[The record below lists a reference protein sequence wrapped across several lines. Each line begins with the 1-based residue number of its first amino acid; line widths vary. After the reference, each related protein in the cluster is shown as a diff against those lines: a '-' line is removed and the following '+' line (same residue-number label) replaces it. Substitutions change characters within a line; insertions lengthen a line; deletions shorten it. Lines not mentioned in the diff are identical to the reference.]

1 MLPYLSF
8 PTIFTLLIFTLSFL
22 SNVFLIHPVLAQG
35 LRPAPNHAAC
45 SAFIEGQGFY
55 ILGGRGDDNFM
66 IDLSVSWNTSDP
78 VFKKLEGGPRTM
90 GHPCATTNN
99 ELFTL
104 VEGTGYVYNVSSG
117 SWRVFHYNDFDVDT
131 RVRFEGV
138 DGRTTAIANPDTET
152 LYFPN
157 LLAEKVLSVNLRT
170 GAYNISDIVVY
181 SDDGIHVVLWN
192 AYLKSVVFVHA
203 LYTPVLYTPS
213 KVTKTSNGMSEL
225 NFGIGPKMGPEVVL
239 LWACGTS
246 AHGGTKMVFLEGW
259 GPVYVV
265 DVAKGTWKNGPP
277 GPRLYK
283 SSCAVTG
290 DQFIIWGGLT
300 TKEGNSS
307 NKTFVFNI
315 KTMKWTSGYVAPPR
329 RSTTTAPT
337 HTSQPSQTPTQNVPQ
352 TTTGNPGDMNFI
364 IIIIVATGIL
374 LATNLWFIVRH
385 HRRRGRSNPDIG
397 QKTSPDWSSTDSL
410 DIMDDNTETSVK
422 WHSIRSPHL
431 RDTFDSSANSTRLP
445 SDHNTGSRWYM
456 SGLLGRLHQGTFGA
470 RELSEHPHTIV
481 EDPTLKRNAQEGV
494 LEVQLLSLHPHA
506 TVGDEYASTHSDKL
520 IQQSAR
526 YYNDKEE
533 FREQ

>member
-1 MLPYLSF
+1 MPPSLSSN
-8 PTIFTLLIFTLSFL
+8 TIITLLAFALSLL
-22 SNVFLIHPVLAQG
+22 SSVFLIHPVLAQG

-66 IDLSVSWNTSDP
+66 IDLSVPWNTSDP

-99 ELFTL
+99 ELFMM

-117 SWRVFHYNDFDVDT
+117 SWRVFHNNDFDIDT
-131 RVRFEGV
+131 SQPF
-138 DGRTTAIANPDTET
+138 DGLNGGTTAIANPDTET

-170 GAYNISDIVVY
+170 GAYNISDIVMY
-181 SDDGIHVVLWN
+181 ADEGIDVVFWN
-192 AYLKSVVFVHA
+192 AYLKSIVFVHPPY
-203 LYTPVLYTPS
+203 LPVLYTPS
-213 KVTKTSNGMSEL
+213 KVTKSSNGMSKL
-225 NFGIGPKMGPEVVL
+225 GIRIGATVGLEVVL

-265 DVAKGTWKNGPP
+265 DVAKGTWKKGPP

-300 TKEGNSS
+300 TNEGNSS

-315 KTMKWTSGYVAPPR
+315 KTMKWTSRYVAPPR

-337 HTSQPSQTPTQNVPQ
+337 HTSQPSQTPTQDVPQ
-352 TTTGNPGDMNFI
+352 TTTTTTGNPSDIKLVVI
-364 IIIIVATGIL
+364 IIAATGIL
-374 LATNLWFIVRH
+374 LAINLWFIVRYH
-385 HRRRGRSNPDIG
+385 RRGRRSS
-397 QKTSPDWSSTDSL
+397 QTASPNGSSADSL
-410 DIMDDNTETSVK
+410 GTMDYDTDIIIK
-422 WHSIRSPHL
+422 GHSIGGTHRRDPSDPSP
-431 RDTFDSSANSTRLP
+431 NYPRLS
-445 SDHNTGSRWYM
+445 SDHNTRPRRHIPS
-456 SGLLGRLHQGTFGA
+456 LLGRLHQGSLGA
-470 RELSEHPHTIV
+470 RELPEHPHTIV
-481 EDPTLKRNAQEGV
+481 EDPTSKREFQDGF
-494 LEVQLLSLHPHA
+494 EVQLLSQHPHT
-506 TVGDEYASTHSDKL
+506 TVGDEYTSKHGHQL
-520 IQQSAR
+520 MQQSAR
-526 YYNDKEE
+526 HYGGKEE
-533 FREQ
+533 FRDQ